1 MESLRHSGSKAT
13 MDYLA
18 VFEDER
24 SMNNHEVIMKG
35 FE

>member
-18 VFEDER
+18 GFEDE
-24 SMNNHEVIMKG
+24 SSKKNYDVLMEG
-35 FE
+35 LE

>member
-1 MESLRHSGSKAT
+1 MESLRHSGSKTT

-18 VFEDER
+18 VFEDE
-24 SMNNHEVIMKG
+24 SSKKNHDVLMEG